1 MIAISAEVDGSHC
14 RSGEISTMHDDRGLL
29 ALRMCGRCCKSLQ
42 TRSAMM
48 QTLMQALATMSD
60 VTQMPLQAFATLFA
74 MTQRLSQRLVGMRYD
89 MQTPLQAIA
98 TMSDVTQ
105 SSLQSLAAR
114 SALSP
119 MR

>member
-1 MIAISAEVDGSHC
+1 
-14 RSGEISTMHDDRGLL
+14 
-29 ALRMCGRCCKSLQ
+29 
-42 TRSAMM
+42 MM

-74 MTQRLSQRLVGMRYD
+74 MTQRFSQRLVGMRYD